1 MMWTWR
7 NGAACLDESPELF
20 FPIGSAYPAL
30 LQTDEAKAV
39 CRRCEVV
46 DTCLKWAIES
56 GQEAG
61 VWGGLA
67 EDERHTLK
75 RQNARARRA
84 DRATG

>member
-1 MMWTWR
+1 MWSWR

-20 FPIGSAYPAL
+20 FPIGSAYLAL

-46 DTCLKWAIES
+46 DTCLRWAIES

-67 EDERHTLK
+67 EDERHSLK
-75 RQNARARRA
+75 RQIARVRRA
-84 DRATG
+84 GRATG

>member
-1 MMWTWR
+1 MWTWR
-7 NGAACLDESPELF
+7 DNAACLDENPELF
-20 FPIGSAYPAL
+20 FPIGSAYSAL

-56 GQEAG
+56 GQEDG

-67 EDERHTLK
+67 EDERHALK
-75 RQNARARRA
+75 RRNALARRA